1 LPLSGLSLVSFQGM
15 HLILLDL
22 HDLYYSYPCEACLHP
37 FPFTGL
43 LPGLGLSQSGLS
55 PFDSYAV
62 CTPPWP
68 WYSLAMVLLSHSVVF
83 CQLRHTAPPAK
94 YLLCWCLIF
103 SGLLSWQFHL
113 HQSNP
118 LTYSASS
125 MRVLAVGPYAD
136 EVIPYFFH
144 LLLPCIGFHSW
155 GQRVP
160 RHLIIPHYVLCM
172 SKCSGFSLSL
182 NLTKLIIDHP

>member
-1 LPLSGLSLVSFQGM
+1 M

-136 EVIPYFFH
+136 EVFPYFSIH
-144 LLLPCIGFHSW
+144 CCHALPSAHEGQRMPRHPCI
-155 GQRVP
+155 
-160 RHLIIPHYVLCM
+160 LHYVFCM
-172 SKCSGFSLSL
+172 RACSGFTLS
-182 NLTKLIIDHP
+182 